1 LDAHVLPFRFYKGTL
16 ALLLSKCKGKIGGPL
31 GKAKGRTDNGTIF
44 LGASQWRLTLTC
56 PPAGKL
62 LDLCL
67 GNAVPKSLA
76 RLFIQILPGG
86 YMPEEKN
93 FFAGLVDFSFQQQI
107 MRRIVRV
114 LYIIGILVGGIC
126 VVTYVV
132 LGFQNSPAEG
142 LINLVAGIVSFFVGL
157 LIWRVLLEL
166 ALLAQRIAES
176 IDRATH

>member
-1 LDAHVLPFRFYKGTL
+1 ML
-16 ALLLSKCKGKIGGPL
+16 
-31 GKAKGRTDNGTIF
+31 
-44 LGASQWRLTLTC
+44 
-56 PPAGKL
+56 
-62 LDLCL
+62 
-67 GNAVPKSLA
+67 
-76 RLFIQILPGG
+76 
-86 YMPEEKN
+86 EEKN

-107 MRRIVRV
+107 IRRLVRV
-114 LYIIGILVGGIC
+114 LYIIGILAGGIC